1 MHLSSHDD
9 PVVRSRDPRAPAPAG
24 GGAAE
29 ARAGAPAGGPA
40 PRDDER
46 LSALEAKLGEVEA
59 MLWRALQ
66 RGRGLVPSPPPPR
79 GAQLVGRRVRPEFPG
94 FAGSVAHV
102 RAAAGGLCL
111 ALFDATGEQAW
122 MTERQARESLAGGD
136 GGGSPEPP
144 SGASGRSPP
153 RPPRAPRAGGRSG
166 EGASP
171 ASLWGAPRSGAWA
184 LGDSP
189 TAAAGGGGALRT
201 PSLGSPGDEA
211 GLPPLAAPSV
221 PGAGTT
227 GAPGPA
233 GRGGLGW
240 ALQAFSADAA
250 QPLSGWEAWSPRA
263 AMPEHAWLQESPAL
277 PGDAATYCAAPQH

>member
-1 MHLSSHDD
+1 MN
-9 PVVRSRDPRAPAPAG
+9 
-24 GGAAE
+24 
-29 ARAGAPAGGPA
+29 
-40 PRDDER
+40 
-46 LSALEAKLGEVEA
+46 
-59 MLWRALQ
+59 
-66 RGRGLVPSPPPPR
+66 
-79 GAQLVGRRVRPEFPG
+79 
-94 FAGSVAHV
+94 
-102 RAAAGGLCL
+102 
-111 ALFDATGEQAW
+111 
-122 MTERQARESLAGGD
+122 ERQARESLAGGD

-184 LGDSP
+184 LADSP

-201 PSLGSPGDEA
+201 PSLGALGDEA

-221 PGAGTT
+221 PGA

-250 QPLSGWEAWSPRA
+250 QPLPGWEAWSPRA
-263 AMPEHAWLQESPAL
+263 AMPEHPWLQESPAL